1 MEFDFPLEN
10 VEVAYSGCIV
20 NKPSLPILIHPWI
33 EIGEQEFYLNVNNV
47 AQYSSQ
53 RGQKVN
59 IFPYEGAD
67 EGSIRLFL
75 NGSVLGAVMHQK
87 GILPFHGSAIEY
99 GGKGII
105 ICGRSGVGKSSVT
118 EAFCQNGARFINDD
132 ITPVRISKSGTTI
145 IPIKTRIKL
154 WNDSLKK
161 LEIEN
166 DGFEKIRPGLDKF
179 YLPVE
184 EALSTERHLNHIII
198 LDKHTKEGFE
208 VNELDG
214 MAKFNALRKQVYR
227 KMYLKGM
234 PETAKLYF
242 KQLFQLAGT
251 IRVTQII
258 RPQICDIYDAM
269 NCIKKYLF

>member
-10 VEVAYSGCIV
+10 VEVAYSGHIV

-53 RGQKVN
+53 QGQKVN
-59 IFPYEGAD
+59 VVPYEGAD
-67 EGSIRLFL
+67 EDSIRLFL

-99 GGKGII
+99 EGKGII
-105 ICGRSGVGKSSVT
+105 ICGQSGVGKSSVT

-132 ITPVRISKSGTTI
+132 ITPVRISKAVTSI

-154 WNDSLKK
+154 WDDSLKK
-161 LEIEN
+161 LKIKN
-166 DGFEKIRPGLDKF
+166 DGFEKIRPGLEKF

-184 EALSTERHLNHIII
+184 EAFSAERQLNHIVI
-198 LDKHTKEGFE
+198 LGKHNSDGFE

-214 MAKFNALRKQVYR
+214 MAKFNALRKQIYR
-227 KMYLKGM
+227 KTYLKGM

-242 KQLFQLAGT
+242 KQIFQLAGA
-251 IRVTQII
+251 IRVTQVI

-269 NCIKKYLF
+269 DSIKKCLA